1 MKILLVRDRN
11 VLNTNWLVF
20 YANLLAERG
29 HDVVI
34 ACDTYGKL
42 GVLAEGNKLNDHIKL
57 VNLNAKTTSWVKNI
71 YRKIRGKLFPRC
83 FRFKKLIEK
92 ERPDVIVCYFPVD
105 LFNVTRFQNHNIPII
120 QMVHH
125 FPPIILDKYLRKPWF
140 IRWYYKKSFKKVH
153 TFQVL
158 MDSYMDKINPY
169 FEPKNVVRIAN
180 AVYQFKDEEKVDL
193 THEKKKII
201 YVTRIEKH
209 IKRPHLLVEAFAK
222 IGREFP
228 DWKVE
233 IWGLQ
238 KYPDYDKEI
247 QDLIKAN
254 GLENNVFLMGYTRDV
269 NELYRSADIHA
280 FPSSAE
286 GFSLAIADGM
296 AIGVATLGFA
306 DALSVNEVIVDGH
319 NGFLAKD
326 LDDFAEKLKQLMSDK
341 ELRIRMGQNAIAD
354 MKAYA
359 PEVIIGKWE
368 KLFDTVVSDN

>member
-92 ERPDVIVCYFPVD
+92 DRPDVIVCYFPVD

-296 AIGVATLGFA
+296 AIGLPTLGFA

>member
-222 IGREFP
+222 IGWEFP

-269 NELYRSADIHA
+269 NELYRSADVHA

-296 AIGVATLGFA
+296 AIGLPTLGFA